1 MSGKGVRMPIS
12 TTVVGSYTRPRWL
25 VEAWRDHQEGLL
37 NTKEFRR
44 IQDVAVERTIREQ
57 EEAGL
62 DEISDGEQRRTS
74 FYEYLMEQLEG
85 FQMGATAHR
94 FLTGDVRFRPRL
106 VGRLQY
112 KGPAT
117 VTELR
122 AAQKLTTKP
131 LKVCC
136 PPPSRF
142 DLAYVEG
149 VYPSREAYLSDVI
162 QILRSEYAALLKAGA
177 SAVQLDMPEVTV
189 YTDQPDQVAAKKAF
203 KEVIALANEAIK
215 GLPREKMH
223 AHICF
228 GNYKATR
235 RSGGSYATLLPE
247 LYDLKVSTYVLEFAH
262 AIHADDLPLL
272 KEFPP
277 PRGRKIAL
285 GVIDVRT
292 IDAEPAWL
300 VKNRLLRAAE
310 YLPPE
315 QLIAT
320 TDCGF
325 APTWDSDR
333 IPRRACLLKLKALV
347 EGAKLASQELGLDT
361 RKKRRGG

>member
-1 MSGKGVRMPIS
+1 MAIQ

-25 VEAWRDHQEGLL
+25 VEAWRDWREGLL
-37 NTKEFRR
+37 GEQEFQR
-44 IQDVAVERTIREQ
+44 IQDIAVERTVREQ

-62 DEISDGEQRRTS
+62 DQISDGEQRRTS
-74 FYEYLMEQLEG
+74 FYEYLMERLEC
-85 FQMGATAHR
+85 FRMDALPHR
-94 FLTGDVRFRPRL
+94 FLAGDLRFRPQL

-112 KGPAT
+112 KGPVT
-117 VTELR
+117 VAELR
-122 AAQKLTTKP
+122 AVQKLTTKP
-131 LKVCC
+131 IKVCC

-142 DLAYVEG
+142 NLAYAEG
-149 VYPSREAYLSDVI
+149 IYPSREAYLADVI
-162 QILRSEYAALLKAGA
+162 GILRREYAALIEAGA
-177 SAVQLDMPEVTV
+177 EAVQLDMPEVTV
-189 YTDQPDQVAAKKAF
+189 FTDQTDQAVAKMAF
-203 KEVIALANEAIK
+203 AEVVSLVNEAIK
-215 GLPREKMH
+215 GLPEEKLH

-277 PRGRKIAL
+277 PAGKKIAL

-292 IDAEPAWL
+292 VDVEPAWL
-300 VKNRLLRAAE
+300 VQKRIVRAAA
-310 YLPPE
+310 YVPLK

-333 IPRRACLLKLKALV
+333 IPRRSCLLKLKALV
-347 EGAKLASQELGLDT
+347 EGTRLASQELGV
-361 RKKRRGG
+361 